1 MHVIRSESINRML
14 MSYYFAKEYG
24 KTKII
29 KGDCKSAFQTS

>member
-1 MHVIRSESINRML
+1 MYVIRSESINRML

-24 KTKII
+24 ETKIT